1 MLCKHLSQGIK
12 RLPARFLG
20 TAIEKKVFFL
30 ILGGKA
36 GLRKRNRKVCY
47 QYEQS
52 SKFGKPTGQLC
63 NTAGWGCY
71 ILPPLTPFNSFVLVG
86 AKKEG
91 VLNY

>member
-52 SKFGKPTGQLC
+52 SKFGKP
-63 NTAGWGCY
+63 NWTALQY
-71 ILPPLTPFNSFVLVG
+71 SRV
-86 AKKEG
+86 G
-91 VLNY
+91 VLHFASFDSF